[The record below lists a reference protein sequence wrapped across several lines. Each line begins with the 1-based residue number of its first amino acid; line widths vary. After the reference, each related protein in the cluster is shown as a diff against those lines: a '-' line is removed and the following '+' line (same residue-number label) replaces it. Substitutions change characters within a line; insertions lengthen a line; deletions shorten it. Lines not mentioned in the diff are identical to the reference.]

1 MSGGSFDYL
10 CFRDASDLLASER
23 KVQEMADAL
32 AKSGYADD
40 AAKETQALLL
50 EIRAARN
57 RLQASIDRLAPVW
70 KAMEWW
76 GSCDTSEDDF
86 KKALAGYRGE
96 EAKEEVA
103 EIDRKTMRKITKE
116 LEDFICGPSG
126 DG

>member
-1 MSGGSFDYL
+1 
-10 CFRDASDLLASER
+10 
-23 KVQEMADAL
+23 MADAL
-32 AKSGYADD
+32 AGLGYAAD
-40 AAKETQALLL
+40 AAKETQALIL

-76 GSCDTSEDDF
+76 QSRDTSEDDL
-86 KKALAGYRGE
+86 KAALAGYRGE
-96 EAKEEVA
+96 EAKEEVV